1 MRENPVMGALVFD
14 EEVEEDLLDFEAVG
28 AEVELLLRPEEL
40 RPEYELDPG

>member
-28 AEVELLLRPEEL
+28 AEVE
-40 RPEYELDPG
+40 